1 MLKQITGSNAQRV
14 ISQIKAKLRE
24 FEKEFPKGMHYSL
37 SYDVSRFLDA
47 STDEAINT
55 LRDAF
60 ILVSLVVLLFLGD
73 VRSTLVPIIAVSVS
87 LIGSFFFALAFGLSI
102 NMVVLFALV
111 LAIGIVVDNAVVVLE
126 AMHVKMELYHLS
138 PYRAAQEVMRE
149 IGGAVIAITLVM
161 VSVFVTIAF
170 LSGPMGVFYRN
181 FSVILST
188 SITLSG
194 SVALTLT
201 PVLAAIILR
210 PLSHRASSPRSLW
223 GRFFQAF
230 NH

>member
-24 FEKEFPKGMHYSL
+24 FEKEFPKGIHYSL

-47 STDEAINT
+47 STDEVINT

-73 VRSTLVPIIAVSVS
+73 VRSTLVPIIAVPVS

-111 LAIGIVVDNAVVVLE
+111 LANGPFRCAFGP
-126 AMHVKMELYHLS
+126 S
-138 PYRAAQEVMRE
+138 C
-149 IGGAVIAITLVM
+149 
-161 VSVFVTIAF
+161 F
-170 LSGPMGVFYRN
+170 LSAAGNRRFAWCPS
-181 FSVILST
+181 FS
-188 SITLSG
+188 SG
-194 SVALTLT
+194 T
-201 PVLAAIILR
+201 PAK
-210 PLSHRASSPRSLW
+210 S
-223 GRFFQAF
+223 
-230 NH
+230 